1 MKKYY
6 YFSPKS
12 NYLLEI
18 FTLMENNK
26 KFEDFLNKTSKKENN
41 QQNQEDFSNENN
53 RMISENDG
61 LMERFDKKLVNKNG
75 KQLIRE
81 QLHESN

>member
-1 MKKYY
+1 
-6 YFSPKS
+6 
-12 NYLLEI
+12 
-18 FTLMENNK
+18 MENNK
-26 KFEDFLNKTSKKENN
+26 KFEKFLDKTNKNEKID
-41 QQNQEDFSNENN
+41 NQEELSDNST
-53 RMISENDG
+53 RLIHENDG